1 MAGQNYIGDLNEYG
15 QKNTVSLEYQEVS
28 VIGPA
33 HVKQFTIQVVI
44 DGQAYPEGVGKNK
57 KEAKYNAAKN
67 ALEKLRGDVSQQKDT
82 EPSRRESCTASP
94 ILSQEFNFLRWLNEY
109 SQKNKISVKPNEL
122 HHGGPAHLPQFSCR
136 FTIDGKEYPEAF
148 GKNKKD
154 AKKEAAKLVYYEMF
168 GKPEELD
175 ENGNE
180 DQHNTSSS
188 KGSSLYETPP
198 SEILNSPSSESESQ
212 RRRHTSQ
219 NESRLHS
226 TNYIGVL
233 NDYCQ
238 KTGQAL
244 DLKLVDKKGFSHDPV
259 FVYEV
264 IIGGKTFPEAEG
276 KSAKEAKQSAA
287 LIAVRELKLSD
298 LSSEMSCNS
307 SPSSTMSSPSTGSSD
322 FKGTPK
328 IPTED
333 ESSEF
338 IVFKD
343 TSTDKKP
350 KESLAGDV
358 RSRIKLAPVFN
369 NNSPSNLKKDQESIV
384 PSVKKDKQL
393 STDSVKKTESETT
406 SIPRL
411 SQDFESIEPLGKG
424 GFGRV
429 FKARQKLDGAMYA
442 VKIAKFTE
450 KSRREV
456 EALARFQHR
465 NIVRYYSSWIDAP
478 YQPDKYE
485 SYSSSNSGSS
495 STTKCLY
502 IQMEL
507 CDKGTLRTWI
517 DERTNTNKEEALK
530 IFLEIVQGVEYIH
543 SQKRFHRDLKP
554 VNILFANDRTIK
566 IGDFGLAAFEIS
578 ESDGSSIQ
586 RTIRTGTLSYMSPEQ
601 ESQRKYG
608 KKVDIFPLGL
618 ICFELLWQL
627 KTKTERYKIWHDLR
641 KRQFPLGFSKKYSIE
656 SKYIEKM
663 LAESPED
670 RPEASEITKYLTLML
685 TNQEERDLKTV

>member
-1 MAGQNYIGDLNEYG
+1 MGKRKDLSVFDKGQIVMARRLGQSISKTAALVGCSRSAVVSTY
-15 QKNTVSLEYQEVS
+15 QKCSKEGKAVNRRRGHGRPRL
-28 VIGPA
+28 
-33 HVKQFTIQVVI
+33 I
-44 DGQAYPEGVGKNK
+44 DA
-57 KEAKYNAAKN
+57 
-67 ALEKLRGDVSQQKDT
+67 RGERRL

-212 RRRHTSQ
+212 RRVRPFSFLSMIFSVVRSRGGGVFVNSLVYTSQYWQHKSVNEKTLKLTRHTSQ
-219 NESRLHS
+219 NESHLHS

-298 LSSEMSCNS
+298 LSSEVRPKSHAQCIFGYEILSKCPMCHCSSCVCLF
-307 SPSSTMSSPSTGSSD
+307 P
-322 FKGTPK
+322 
-328 IPTED
+328 
-333 ESSEF
+333 
-338 IVFKD
+338 
-343 TSTDKKP
+343 
-350 KESLAGDV
+350 DV
-358 RSRIKLAPVFN
+358 LLSHRCRAIHPHPAPC
-369 NNSPSNLKKDQESIV
+369 PHPLRGQ
-384 PSVKKDKQL
+384 
-393 STDSVKKTESETT
+393 DSVKKTESETT
-406 SIPRL
+406 LIPRL

-601 ESQRKYG
+601 ASL
-608 KKVDIFPLGL
+608 VF
-618 ICFELLWQL
+618 ICP
-627 KTKTERYKIWHDLR
+627 H
-641 KRQFPLGFSKKYSIE
+641 
-656 SKYIEKM
+656 
-663 LAESPED
+663 
-670 RPEASEITKYLTLML
+670 
-685 TNQEERDLKTV
+685 